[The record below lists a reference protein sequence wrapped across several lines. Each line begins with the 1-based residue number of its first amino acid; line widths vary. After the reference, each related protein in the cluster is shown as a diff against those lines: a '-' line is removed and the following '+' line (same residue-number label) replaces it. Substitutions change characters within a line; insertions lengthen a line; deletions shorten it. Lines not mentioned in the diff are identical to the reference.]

1 MMKRFFVMV
10 RKNTMLVIAFA
21 MISAMTLTAV
31 ANIDNGKAVTSPR
44 LFYNGQELTDGAMI
58 PRGGIITA
66 EYDFV
71 LSGKDREIT
80 VVLPDNLV
88 PARDNGLLYL
98 YNNNDELLGQLPLD
112 DIIDST
118 ITVKLTDI
126 QLEALY
132 TKSSRVTSDNY
143 IISTL
148 RGLILQVYAADN
160 VYELNDADDM
170 NESVSGNDINDV
182 GDTDTVDTT
191 DQADTPNP
199 AEDAGQAEEPATT
212 EASDQSETFVSYEGK
227 LVIEC
232 IPDPELEGDSLV
244 IGDMTITLFDVSLFT
259 TTSSPVK
266 PESIE
271 SLGYLNNVVTG
282 FSMSLLYMD
291 GSFVMS
297 GDSISFN
304 DLLRLYYEFD
314 LNEANIATI
323 LSGDLYYV
331 VPIPDNLTVL
341 QHANSLP
348 ADLKIE
354 GTEDAF
360 AMVDVVME
368 NGTNYLVILFYEDVL
383 KNYNNGLYGCYI
395 DVVCALDKDDIKDKE
410 YAPIKLSDSSELEIW
425 ISELSAYEPEIKK
438 TGTYDPV
445 TGTITWTIE
454 YTHGNVLDDDGKSI
468 RTPVYITD
476 VFIAADQ
483 SFADGSLKVGGTLA
497 EQEYVTLANISA
509 LAAGE
514 YTCDTTTD
522 NSKEQLIYK
531 LPDDL
536 NPGDTLTITYQTL
549 LTDTTLRKILDY
561 DGTATL
567 ITNNA
572 QVRDTLEKD
581 PIDFDIAKVDVT
593 GEDKLWLQKIGTYVE
608 YDEGKGGYIEW
619 TLVVNIF
626 SNTMTSLKLH
636 DQMEMGLTFDDTT
649 VKINSVSLDECEEV
663 FELDYNIGSNS
674 FEITFPYLPKK
685 EVYKITYITF
695 VDRENY
701 ESGEDAKLRNKAWL
715 EFEWPDGVGPGGLSI
730 TDPMVDK
737 PINIASS
744 SLEKSGFSGYEYNK
758 VTHTITWEI
767 TINPHKVNI
776 DSGILTDT
784 LLSYGQKY
792 VGGTFKLEDDKWADK
807 VIVISDNIMDVTYDE
822 LKVAIAD
829 IGENSVT
836 FTFDAEVIAE
846 SIWADNQVDKIMENV
861 ASMVVD
867 IIPEGGTAGSVTL
880 EAKGTVLLNI
890 DVLKKESEAYD
901 YINQTI
907 TWQVTVNADKIPM
920 DDANLE
926 DKLPAGLSYDPES
939 VVVKKSDETIIP
951 LEDDAVKWDSSTRDL
966 TIKLGCNANEEKLVV
981 TYKTKVN
988 PNEMIN
994 SEGVNEFWTENSV
1007 EFKNSVTLERNGTY
1021 ITEPVVDTVTIDGPI
1036 VSKDGT
1042 LVTPE
1047 GKVEY
1052 TIELNPNKL
1061 DMASKTNAGTGLY
1074 EAVITD
1080 YLPDGMLLDLSSVKL
1095 CLATINDKGKLQS
1108 TDKFVT
1114 LIPNVNLVYGI
1125 HDGTNASLTGPL
1137 GQYFQIALS
1146 GYLSVDKEGNP
1157 VDSLTQQRYILTYE
1171 AYLFTNATNTYKNV
1185 VTIDGHE
1192 KLPEEAEST
1201 VTVYKASGG
1210 ARAITFNST
1219 ARVQITKSDF
1229 MRPDIM
1235 LEGVTFELYEVV
1247 EDNGAETEIL
1257 LYTDSTNKDGVVLFG
1272 GLVSGH
1278 KYNIY
1283 ETASIYG
1290 YPIDGDSLSGKKLV
1304 ETISVSSNEL
1314 GKLLPVKVTNI
1325 PKTGSFNFTK
1335 ILQETDV
1342 ITTATAGAGT
1352 ATFVATDRTK
1362 NDLDYTYDASSDT
1375 NGIVTFKDMPFGIY
1389 EITEIVTPDYYKL
1402 AYEAFFAVIDTDGNF
1417 VGFYGT
1423 YDDAVARNN
1432 AWVNDIVT
1440 NIRKTINLTLTKTD
1454 VSRGTSAVYI
1464 NGVEFTIYQSSTNL
1478 KLTTGTSLASLT
1490 EPGGVLAEYTV
1501 FDKSTTKFVS
1511 GTTTGRASFDGLE
1524 QGYYYY
1530 VFETKAP
1537 DGYKN
1542 NLINTKVGTLV
1553 YIYTPSNVANGT
1565 QVTPSN
1571 ITNDPIVGGFS
1582 FKKYGS
1588 EAANTKYL
1596 MENVSFTATDQTRRY
1611 PGSTTNTAISNKSYT
1626 GTNENGTVTF
1636 SKLPFGVYLVTENL
1650 PDYYT
1655 YSNNATT
1662 FSFFAVIGTDGN
1674 AKGFYTTLDD
1684 ANSAL
1689 ASSTEAPNVNNYEV
1703 TNVRKSF
1710 SLSFTKYDNRN
1721 DEYDPE
1727 EKVLVQNGAT
1737 FKLYR
1742 GGLTATIP
1750 NIDPSVN
1757 VNSGLPVDTN
1767 YIFISEA
1774 YSDGDGVVTFTYT
1787 DSDAGLKYLEQGYYY
1802 YLYETS
1808 VPEGYTDVAD
1818 RLVATILAIDQE
1830 NKAPY
1835 NYTDY
1840 PITNTPGTNEFEFI
1854 KYGTEYGKLET
1865 LSGASFTAIDQ
1876 TANSAVEKTELSGDD
1891 GVVKFTNMPFGVYKI
1906 MEDEQPPFY
1915 KSLNDSSEPFY
1926 AVIDVES
1933 EFLGFFSSDTE
1944 AYEAFERGEKSQ
1956 NFDEDYVI
1964 YNVRKTFN
1972 LSITKIDAMRQE
1984 ITIEG
1989 VEFVLYRSLTKI
2001 ADKDDQELVE
2011 RITTDGKGTVVFAEL
2026 LEQGYWYYIYEVYGP
2041 DGYDYN
2047 SDSAITSFFAE
2058 DDNDGYILKL
2068 DPSREVN
2075 VINNTPHTDDF
2086 SFYKKDEN
2094 DELMWDKV
2102 KFTIE
2107 DVNYRDFNRT
2117 VTSKDGKFS
2126 FEDIPFGIYKI
2137 TETEIPKFYK
2147 VPEIL
2152 FAVVSKEGDFLGFFD
2167 TLEKATDAFDDGEN
2181 REDFNDDYT
2190 FKNERK
2196 TFRLKIK
2203 KLDSSTRLPIEGVT
2217 FSLYR
2222 AKSEDPDIS
2231 DLTPVIATTD
2241 SVGEA
2246 VFGLVGSSK
2255 LYQGYWYFLY
2265 ETDTPDG
2272 YTNNIDK
2279 SNYIAKFYA
2288 DEGETEEEYD
2298 FVLTDKNERR
2308 DGNTVSNE
2316 PNTGTFS
2323 FTKVDEFGTMEGVT
2337 FIATDQN
2344 EDRKDPDTGDLVT
2357 YTRKSDK
2364 NGLVVFEDL
2373 PFGEYKIVEVDDD
2386 GTKGKLLYYMGR
2398 DELYIKI
2405 SEDGSVREEDFYR
2418 LTQNEDLSVPEKP
2431 VSFISSENGGYIFR
2445 NQHEPHVLSIIK
2457 QDSRDGNVLVEGIK
2471 FEVYFNPARKGEE
2484 DKIDIDLG
2492 STDRPSELMP
2502 VNKSRY
2508 KYETYTTNET
2518 GMLTLIGLE
2527 GGYWYYV
2534 YETPTRGYTDS
2545 DTPPARFVAAGFAEE
2560 DENIELYEYI
2570 QLLDNDIEY
2579 DGYSNFVENIPNEG
2593 KFSFIKVDENGSAMA
2608 EIKFTARDMTDGSKV
2623 RKIENSDENG
2633 KVEFSELPFGVYEI
2647 TETIQKY
2654 YKQLVFYVKINEDG
2668 SFGGF
2673 YSTPDDAES
2682 GNAITRWATQDGG
2695 EIYNERKTSDL
2706 IITTTDSVSEAPIP
2720 GVIYELYEEG
2730 GTLPVDTQTTDA
2742 EGKIHFRKLKQGVTY
2757 EVVEITPEGY
2767 KPPAN
2772 PVVYR
2777 FTPDDEEDG
2786 YVSTYP
2792 IEIDP
2797 LGSIA
2802 FNKVSD
2808 NSDALAGAEFRL
2820 TGVAEDGNKIAE
2832 MTAISNNDGIVRF
2845 ENVPIG
2851 HYQIMEISAPDNYE
2865 KDEAVYYAE
2874 ITRNPVYENLFE
2886 GLKDEAGALV
2896 EGNKVI
2902 NKYIDPISYSAPAPS
2917 SYTKQTASSDASSE
2931 PDTGLEGALPQT
2943 GQNKILAATLCICG
2957 IVLTT
2962 IGAYGFRKRRN
2973 QKNEK

>member
-132 TKSSRVTSDNY
+132 IKSSRVTSDNY

-199 AEDAGQAEEPATT
+199 TEDAGQAEEPATT

-619 TLVVNIF
+619 TLMVNIF

-674 FEITFPYLPKK
+674 FEITFPYLPKE

-784 LLSYGQKY
+784 LLRYGQKY
-792 VGGTFKLEDDKWADK
+792 VGGTFKLEDDKWDDK
-807 VIVISDNIMDVTYDE
+807 VKVISDNIMDVTYNE

-836 FTFDAEVIAE
+836 FTFDAEVISE

-901 YINQTI
+901 YVNQTI

-966 TIKLGCNANEEKLVV
+966 TIKLGRNANEEKLVV

-1210 ARAITFNST
+1210 ARAITFSST
-1219 ARVQITKSDF
+1219 ARVQITKSDSE
-1229 MRPDIM
+1229 RPEIM
-1235 LEGVTFELYEVV
+1235 LEGVTFELYEVD
-1247 EDNGAETEIL
+1247 DNNNEQL
-1257 LYTDSTNKDGVVLFG
+1257 LYTESTDTNGVVIFG
-1272 GLVSGH
+1272 GLLLEH
-1278 KYNIY
+1278 TYKIY
-1283 ETASIYG
+1283 ETASIDG
-1290 YPIDGDSLSGKKLV
+1290 YPLSDRKFV
-1304 ETISVSSNEL
+1304 EKITVSSDNL
-1314 GKLLPVKVTNI
+1314 GKLLPVPVTNT

-1335 ILQETDV
+1335 ILKETDG
-1342 ITTATAGAGT
+1342 ITVKTVDEDAAV
-1352 ATFVATDRTK
+1352 FLATDLTDK
-1362 NDLDYTYDASSDT
+1362 SSFTDEAATDA
-1375 NGIVTFKDMPFGIY
+1375 NGVVTFTDIPFGIY

-1402 AYEAFFAVIDTDGNF
+1402 AYKKFYAVIDIDGSF
-1417 VGFYGT
+1417 AGFYRT
-1423 YDDAVARNN
+1423 PEDAVARNN
-1432 AWVNDIVT
+1432 AWVQDNSECYIVT
-1440 NIRKTINLTLTKTD
+1440 NTRKTIDLTLTKTD
-1454 VSRGTSAVYI
+1454 TSRGTNAVYI
-1464 NGVEFTIYQSSTNL
+1464 NGVEFKIYQSDTDLN
-1478 KLTTGTSLASLT
+1478 LTTGTNLATLT
-1490 EPGGVLAEYTV
+1490 GSGGVLEGYTALV
-1501 FDKSTTKFVS
+1501 VGTTPCVN
-1511 GTTTGRASFDGLE
+1511 GTTITNPTTETTGRATFTGLE

-1530 VFETKAP
+1530 VFETGAP
-1537 DGYKN
+1537 VGYSN
-1542 NLINTKVGTLV
+1542 NTTSTKVGTLV
-1553 YIYTPSNVANGT
+1553 YIYTPSNEDDET
-1565 QVTPSN
+1565 QVTPDD
-1571 ITNDPIVGGFS
+1571 ITNAPITGGFS
-1582 FKKYGS
+1582 FTKYGS
-1588 EAANTKYL
+1588 EVVNEKYL
-1596 MENVSFTATDQTRRY
+1596 MGNVSFTATDQTRVY
-1611 PGSTTNTAISNKSYT
+1611 PGSTDTTISRKSYT
-1626 GTNENGTVTF
+1626 VTSINNGTVTF
-1636 SKLPFGVYLVTENL
+1636 SGLPFGVYHVTETL
-1650 PDYYT
+1650 PMFYT
-1655 YSNNATT
+1655 YNNGAKT
-1662 FSFFAVIGTDGN
+1662 FSFYAVIGTDSKS
-1674 AKGFYTTLDD
+1674 KGFYTTLDD

-1689 ASSTEAPNVNNYEV
+1689 ASGIVASNVDNYEV

-1721 DEYDPE
+1721 GVDSTN
-1727 EKVLVQNGAT
+1727 VLVQNIAT

-1742 GGLTATIP
+1742 GGTTSVTAP
-1750 NIDPSVN
+1750 GIDPGNENPGNTVQVN
-1757 VNSGLPVDTN
+1757 NNDYIYIGKATN
-1767 YIFISEA
+1767 DPTTGIVKFT
-1774 YSDGDGVVTFTYT
+1774 YSDD
-1787 DSDAGLKYLEQGYYY
+1787 DGLKYLEQGYYY
-1802 YLYETS
+1802 YLYETD
-1808 VPEGYTDVAD
+1808 VPVGYTDTEN
-1818 RLVATILAIDQE
+1818 RLVATILGSNRVDGTI
-1830 NKAPY
+1830 
-1835 NYTDY
+1835 YTY
-1840 PITNTPGTNEFEFI
+1840 TSTIITNTPIKGDIEFI
-1854 KYGTEYGKLET
+1854 KYGTEYGIPEVLQ
-1865 LSGASFTAIDQ
+1865 GASFTATDKTTGSTVKQ
-1876 TANSAVEKTELSGDD
+1876 TNVTSDKN
-1891 GVVKFTNMPFGVYKI
+1891 GVVKFTNLPFGVYEIEEKALDYYEDNKTVFYAVIGTDGKPKGFFNDLAAAKAVLVSGIVDETSSYYLGASESYTVTNTRKTFKLSITKEDSMRTKVYLEDVQFELYQSLTVTKAPDYMSLPTVDCVQVQADTTISTNSDGKVTVSNLEQGYYYYLYETDAPAGYKGGTNSKVGKCVLSISSEETKETKEEDFTTIDNIPNTGGFSFTKTYQNGVVLQGAVFTATEVLTGTGSRNPYKVTGVTSSESGLVEFTDLPFGVYEIEEAEMPYYEELDKFFILINENGKFGGYSNSASGYFVSGNGDSINHTGHTVTNTRKTFSLTLQKIESNTNHTINDVTFEIYKAGNKIEADMSDQMYVDMVKTDNGGWAVFDSSFLYQGYWYCIYETDTPSGYSGSRDIDRDTPIAVFFAYEDEDTIILTDGNGNPTDNTIFNDPDIGSISFKKVDEYGIMEGVTFTATDLTSYRPTISKIAVSDENGIVEFAGLPFGVYKI
-1906 MEDEQPPFY
+1906 EETIMDYYEALPVFYVKLGDKGSVVGFYSTEEAANDEDE
-1915 KSLNDSSEPFY
+1915 
-1926 AVIDVES
+1926 
-1933 EFLGFFSSDTE
+1933 
-1944 AYEAFERGEKSQ
+1944 
-1956 NFDEDYVI
+1956 
-1964 YNVRKTFN
+1964 
-1972 LSITKIDAMRQE
+1972 
-1984 ITIEG
+1984 
-1989 VEFVLYRSLTKI
+1989 
-2001 ADKDDQELVE
+2001 
-2011 RITTDGKGTVVFAEL
+2011 
-2026 LEQGYWYYIYEVYGP
+2026 
-2041 DGYDYN
+2041 
-2047 SDSAITSFFAE
+2047 SDSVSF
-2058 DDNDGYILKL
+2058 I
-2068 DPSREVN
+2068 
-2075 VINNTPHTDDF
+2075 
-2086 SFYKKDEN
+2086 
-2094 DELMWDKV
+2094 
-2102 KFTIE
+2102 
-2107 DVNYRDFNRT
+2107 
-2117 VTSKDGKFS
+2117 
-2126 FEDIPFGIYKI
+2126 
-2137 TETEIPKFYK
+2137 
-2147 VPEIL
+2147 
-2152 FAVVSKEGDFLGFFD
+2152 
-2167 TLEKATDAFDDGEN
+2167 TLE
-2181 REDFNDDYT
+2181 NDDY
-2190 FKNERK
+2190 
-2196 TFRLKIK
+2196 
-2203 KLDSSTRLPIEGVT
+2203 
-2217 FSLYR
+2217 
-2222 AKSEDPDIS
+2222 
-2231 DLTPVIATTD
+2231 
-2241 SVGEA
+2241 
-2246 VFGLVGSSK
+2246 
-2255 LYQGYWYFLY
+2255 
-2265 ETDTPDG
+2265 
-2272 YTNNIDK
+2272 
-2279 SNYIAKFYA
+2279 
-2288 DEGETEEEYD
+2288 
-2298 FVLTDKNERR
+2298 
-2308 DGNTVSNE
+2308 
-2316 PNTGTFS
+2316 
-2323 FTKVDEFGTMEGVT
+2323 
-2337 FIATDQN
+2337 
-2344 EDRKDPDTGDLVT
+2344 
-2357 YTRKSDK
+2357 
-2364 NGLVVFEDL
+2364 
-2373 PFGEYKIVEVDDD
+2373 IV
-2386 GTKGKLLYYMGR
+2386 
-2398 DELYIKI
+2398 
-2405 SEDGSVREEDFYR
+2405 
-2418 LTQNEDLSVPEKP
+2418 
-2431 VSFISSENGGYIFR
+2431 R
-2445 NQHEPHVLSIIK
+2445 NRHEPHVLSIVK
-2457 QDSRDGNVLVEGIK
+2457 KDSRRGDVYVKGVT
-2471 FEVYFNPARKGEE
+2471 FEVYQSSSPGLNV
-2484 DKIDIDLG
+2484 KIDITPG
-2492 STDRPSELMP
+2492 SNEIPAGLKLVDDP
-2502 VNKSRY
+2502 
-2508 KYETYTTNET
+2508 KYYATNITNET
-2518 GMLTLIGLE
+2518 GRVTFSGLS

-2534 YETPTRGYTDS
+2534 YEIPTRGYAVS
-2545 DTPPARFVAAGFAEE
+2545 DKLQPKFVAAGFAEE
-2560 DENIELYEYI
+2560 DSIILDYEYI
-2570 QLLDNDIEY
+2570 KLEGIPYNDFT
-2579 DGYSNFVENIPNEG
+2579 NTVENIPNEG

-2608 EIKFTARDMTDGSKV
+2608 EINFTAKDMTFGSLV
-2623 RKIENSDENG
+2623 EREAVSGEGG
-2633 KVEFSELPFGVYEI
+2633 KVEFTALPFGVYEI
-2647 TETIQKY
+2647 WEMVPMY
-2654 YKQLVFYVKINEDG
+2654 YKQLVFYVKINENG

-2682 GNAITRWATQDGG
+2682 GNAITRWATQDGS

-2808 NSDALAGAEFRL
+2808 SSDALAGAEFRL
-2820 TGVAEDGNKIAE
+2820 TGVAEDGNEIAE

-2865 KDEAVYYAE
+2865 KDETVYYAE
-2874 ITRNPVYENLFE
+2874 ITRNPVFENLFE

-2902 NKYIDPISYSAPAPS
+2902 NKYIDPISYSGPAPS
-2917 SYTKQTASSDASSE
+2917 SYTKQTASSDAISE